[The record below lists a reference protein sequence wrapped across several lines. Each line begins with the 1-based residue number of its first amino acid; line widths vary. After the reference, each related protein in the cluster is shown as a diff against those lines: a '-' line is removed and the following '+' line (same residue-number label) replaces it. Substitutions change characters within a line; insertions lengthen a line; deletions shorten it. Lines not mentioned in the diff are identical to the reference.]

1 MTTEKVKDAKGHT
14 LTLLNFRGHRLPAL
28 PLESVKRMDTFVFR
42 DDDILIAA
50 YPKSGTHWLFEVIRM
65 LMEGKTDLP
74 FVEKGDFMIEC
85 DMTDIPSKPSPRIL
99 NSHVLYDQLPLLRS
113 ARCKVVY
120 VTRNP
125 RDVAVSF
132 YNHTRR
138 LERDYGYEGDWEG
151 YFELFVEGKV
161 DYGSWFDYTRDWER
175 VMASDPLQSFLSL
188 SYEDVKEN
196 PMAEVTRLSRF
207 LGQNHEESFLRKV
220 CERCDFAS
228 MKRRKIE
235 SLDTDGENPIMYRKG
250 EVGDWQNWF
259 TPEQVTRMQEVYNNK
274 MAGSSHVCRYTL
286 EKEKES

>member
-1 MTTEKVKDAKGHT
+1 MTTEKVKDAKGRT
-14 LTLLNFRGHRLPAL
+14 LTLLNFRGHRV
-28 PLESVKRMDTFVFR
+28 PLFPVESLKRMDTFVFR

-74 FVEKGDFMIEC
+74 VVEKGEFMIEV

-99 NSHVLYDQLPLLRS
+99 NSHVLYDQLPNLRS
-113 ARCKVVY
+113 SRCKVVY

-132 YNHTRR
+132 YNHTRK
-138 LERDYGYEGDWEG
+138 LKEYYAYDGDWED
-151 YFELFVEGKV
+151 YLELFVDGQV

-220 CERCDFAS
+220 CEMCDFGS
-228 MKRRKIE
+228 MKQRKGQVHA
-235 SLDTDGENPIMYRKG
+235 TDGGDPVMYRKG
-250 EVGDWQNWF
+250 EVGDWKNWF
-259 TPEQVTRMQEVYNNK
+259 TPEQISRMQEVYDTK
-274 MAGSSHVCRYTL
+274 MAGSSFKCRYTL
-286 EKEKES
+286 DKEKDN